1 MWPLRAAAGL
11 PRRPSLTLTSELW
24 PIRNLPFHLPLS
36 PGSLPLTC
44 TSPPGPAAALV
55 AGGGSVSSR
64 TNLHGVAGGGRSV
77 GAILGSRWPLVLQ
90 AGEGCVRLRALL
102 ESGVL
107 GSAGGV
113 VG

>member
-1 MWPLRAAAGL
+1 M
-11 PRRPSLTLTSELW
+11 
-24 PIRNLPFHLPLS
+24 
-36 PGSLPLTC
+36 
-44 TSPPGPAAALV
+44 
-55 AGGGSVSSR
+55 
-64 TNLHGVAGGGRSV
+64 